1 MASNW
6 LNKYLVMKPEVSK
19 IFEDLESYHDWCRW
33 ELALFNESDLYKKN
47 SPVYSAYLNSKKP
60 KRSYNNQNKDY
71 NRSGKKRNEQNIS
84 N

>member
-19 IFEDLESYHDWCRW
+19 IFEDLEAYHDWCRW
-33 ELALFNESDLYKKN
+33 ELAPFNEADLYKKN
-47 SPVYSAYLNSKKP
+47 SPVYSAYYYSKKP
-60 KRSYNNQNKDY
+60 RRQYNNQARPAK
-71 NRSGKKRNEQNIS
+71 RRNEQNIS

>member
-1 MASNW
+1 MASQW
-6 LNKYLVMKPEVSK
+6 LHKYLTMKPEVSK
-19 IFEDLESYHDWCRW
+19 IFEDLEAYHDWCRW
-33 ELALFNESDLYKKN
+33 ELAPFNEADLYKKS

-60 KRSYNNQNKDY
+60 KRSYNNQKDY

>member
-1 MASNW
+1 MASQW
-6 LNKYLVMKPEVSK
+6 LHKYLAMKPEVSK
-19 IFEDLESYHDWCRW
+19 IFDDLEAYHDWCRW
-33 ELALFNESDLYKKN
+33 ELAPFNEADLYKKS

-60 KRSYNNQNKDY
+60 KRNYNNQKDY

>member
-19 IFEDLESYHDWCRW
+19 IFEDLEAYHDWCRW
-33 ELALFNESDLYKKN
+33 ELAPFNEADLYKKN

-60 KRSYNNQNKDY
+60 RRQYNNQT
-71 NRSGKKRNEQNIS
+71 RTGKRPNEQNIS

>member
-1 MASNW
+1 MASQW
-6 LNKYLVMKPEVSK
+6 LHKYLAMKPEVSK
-19 IFEDLESYHDWCRW
+19 IFDDLEAYHDWCRW
-33 ELALFNESDLYKKN
+33 ELAPFNEADLYKKS

-60 KRSYNNQNKDY
+60 KRSYNNQKDY

>member
-19 IFEDLESYHDWCRW
+19 IFEDLEAYHDWCRW
-33 ELALFNESDLYKKN
+33 ELAPFNEADLYKKN

-60 KRSYNNQNKDY
+60 RRQYNNQA
-71 NRSGKKRNEQNIS
+71 RPAKRKNEQNIS